1 MMPPP
6 GTMPAS
12 SSGSALMLDFLQ
24 SALAFILALGL
35 LVTVHEFGH
44 FWVARRLGIKILRFS
59 IGFGKPLYCRHFGR
73 DRSEFVIAAIPL
85 GGYVKM
91 LDEREGEVPE
101 EELGRAF
108 NRQPLASRFAVVLA
122 GPGFNFLFAILA
134 YWLMFMVGVSGMRPI
149 VGEVQPGSIAARAGL
164 QQAQEILRV
173 DGRETPTWETVVQ
186 AILRDILDR
195 GSARL
200 TVSQGHDQVQD
211 VELDLSGLKLDDVGQ
226 GQFFEQIGI
235 TRFQPEIPP
244 IIGKLIPGGA
254 ARRDGLRPGDRIV
267 SADGTAIADWGA
279 WVAFVQ
285 AHPGQTLDVELER
298 DGRRLHVQL
307 TPDRLETDDGVIGRI
322 GAVVANPER
331 LRRLFALERYG
342 PARSFGKA
350 LARTWDMSTLTLK
363 VLGKML
369 TGQAS
374 VKNLSGPISIAQY
387 AGQSVHV
394 GLAAF
399 LAFLGI
405 VSVSLG
411 VLNLLPV
418 PVLDGGHLMYY
429 LIELIVR
436 RPLSESVQ
444 MMAQQ
449 VGLVALLGLMFV
461 AVYNDIMRIIQ

>member
-1 MMPPP
+1 
-6 GTMPAS
+6 
-12 SSGSALMLDFLQ
+12 MLDFLQ

-44 FWVARRLGIKILRFS
+44 FWVARRLGVRILRFS
-59 IGFGKPLYCRHFGR
+59 IGFGKPIYCRHFGK
-73 DRSEFVIAAIPL
+73 DRTEFVVAAIPL

-91 LDEREGEVPE
+91 LDEREGEVSE
-101 EELGRAF
+101 AELGRAF

-164 QQAQEILRV
+164 QEGQEIIRV
-173 DGRETPTWETVVQ
+173 DDRETPTWETVVQ
-186 AILRDILDR
+186 AILQDILDR
-195 GSARL
+195 GQVRL
-200 TVSQGHDQVQD
+200 TLMQGNDQIQNL
-211 VELDLSGLKLDDVGQ
+211 ELDLGGLKLDDVGQ
-226 GQFFEQIGI
+226 GQFFERIGI
-235 TRFQPEIPP
+235 GRYNPAIPP
-244 IIGKLIPGGA
+244 IIGELVAGGA
-254 ARRDGLRPGDRIV
+254 ALRDGLQPGDRIL
-267 SADGTAIADWGA
+267 SANGTAIGDWGA

-285 AHPGQTLDVELER
+285 GHPGQALDVELER
-298 DGRRLHVQL
+298 EGRRLHLQL
-307 TPDRLETDDGVIGRI
+307 TPERLETDNGIIGRI
-322 GAVVANPER
+322 GAMVADPEQ
-331 LRRLFALERYG
+331 LRRLFTLERYG
-342 PARSFGKA
+342 PVRSFSKA
-350 LARTWDMSTLTLK
+350 LTRTWDMSALTLK

-387 AGQSVHV
+387 AGQSAHI

-449 VGLVALLGLMFV
+449 VGLVALLSLMFV